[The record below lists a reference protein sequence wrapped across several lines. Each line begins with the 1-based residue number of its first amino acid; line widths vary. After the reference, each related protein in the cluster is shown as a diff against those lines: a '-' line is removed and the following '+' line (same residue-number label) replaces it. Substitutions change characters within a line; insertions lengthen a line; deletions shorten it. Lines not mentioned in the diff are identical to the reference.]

1 MIPTRY
7 ETLLTPYRLLLI
19 PRIFQE
25 SKLQLENWDHT
36 SYDHNNQWLKN
47 SSARMDQVAEHT
59 VLPASP
65 IRSAI
70 CSDMTSFPFSS
81 NTTTCHTWEHQ
92 ETKATDKSL
101 CNEKGQK
108 IITEHI
114 WARSRGNW
122 LTETYKI
129 VRLELLHHSRVFCF
143 NLHLYITEESIRK
156 QYRRRKNLWYLRY
169 LFWLLFLIF
178 VKIMSHKLV

>member
-1 MIPTRY
+1 MVHRYKMWALMIPTRH
-7 ETLLTPYRLLLI
+7 ETLLTRHRHLVI
-19 PRIFQE
+19 PRFFQE
-25 SKLQLENWDHT
+25 FKLQTENWGNR
-36 SYDHNNQWLKN
+36 SYDHKNQWLKN
-47 SSARMDQVAEHT
+47 SSAMMDQVPEHT

-81 NTTTCHTWEHQ
+81 NTTTWHTWKHQ
-92 ETKATDKSL
+92 ETRATYKSL
-101 CNEKGQK
+101 CNKKGQK

-114 WARSRGNW
+114 WDRARGNW

-143 NLHLYITEESIRK
+143 NLHLYITEKKASENSTDEERTSGI
-156 QYRRRKNLWYLRY
+156 
-169 LFWLLFLIF
+169 
-178 VKIMSHKLV
+178 